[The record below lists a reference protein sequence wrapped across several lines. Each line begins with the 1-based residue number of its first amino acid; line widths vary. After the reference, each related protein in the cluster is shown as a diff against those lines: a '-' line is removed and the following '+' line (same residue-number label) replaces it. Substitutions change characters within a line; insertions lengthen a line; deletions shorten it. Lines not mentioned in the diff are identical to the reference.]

1 LFLIFCQSLS
11 LSNILSERFGSKWCA
26 KQIKKIEA
34 KRLDAIFL
42 GQPWWAGLSQ
52 GSNLATENPNFFL
65 CFFYIYIL
73 YIFSPPIFFLL
84 CKYFFY
90 FSIHNFINSFPFFC
104 TQFHKFYLFSCQNL
118 YRERN
123 TVNQVPFFKPS
134 KTPHDTCF
142 TTFNFI
148 FEKTQPLAL
157 LVRTIILENVSYW
170 NFL

>member
-1 LFLIFCQSLS
+1 MQFSWVNLGELGYLKVATQLRKTQTFFCAFFIYIFYTYFLLLF
-11 LSNILSERFGSKWCA
+11 
-26 KQIKKIEA
+26 
-34 KRLDAIFL
+34 
-42 GQPWWAGLSQ
+42 
-52 GSNLATENPNFFL
+52 
-65 CFFYIYIL
+65 FFYYANI
-73 YIFSPPIFFLL
+73 
-84 CKYFFY
+84 FFY

-157 LVRTIILENVSYW
+157 LVRTIILENVSY
-170 NFL
+170 